1 MDTEKAQ
8 IEGLKTTPC
17 TPAAA
22 HPGAKKGAAT
32 KKK

>member
-1 MDTEKAQ
+1 MLTLDSEKAKV
-8 IEGLKTTPC
+8 EGLKTTPC

-22 HPGAKKGAAT
+22 HPPV